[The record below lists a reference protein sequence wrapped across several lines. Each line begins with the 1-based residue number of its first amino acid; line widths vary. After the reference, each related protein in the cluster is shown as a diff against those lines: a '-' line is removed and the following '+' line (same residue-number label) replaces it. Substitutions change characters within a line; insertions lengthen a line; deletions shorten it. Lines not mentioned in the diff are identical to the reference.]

1 MSGLAEKRLPGNNDP
16 DTFWRPTRMPGTEA
30 KAKLILKNQTGKKVY
45 LCCGKSEYTLE
56 QNQSIE
62 IEIQD
67 GDCMCSTR
75 DYGLNQYKD
84 PCCYCCIGCNNAIE
98 MTCSFV
104 CPLVAEHYHPSEG

>member
-1 MSGLAEKRLPGNNDP
+1 MPNKYFVDKEKRQEAVEDP

-30 KAKLILKNQTGKKVY
+30 KAKLFLKNQTGKKVY

-67 GDCMCSTR
+67 GDCMYL
-75 DYGLNQYKD
+75 DYVWGKQR
-84 PCCYCCIGCNNAIE
+84 GG
-98 MTCSFV
+98 
-104 CPLVAEHYHPSEG
+104 VAEKETPAPPNTKK